1 MMFRYM
7 IFQGFFIRAILLFL
21 LPVTITAQ
29 SKSFF
34 PLKLSDSKRYLV
46 DNSGKP
52 FLVKEFSSWGL
63 IQALSE
69 NDEAAFMDSIK
80 QKGFNTVITS
90 VLSNAPS
97 QMGGNPP
104 YW

>member
-1 MMFRYM
+1 
-7 IFQGFFIRAILLFL
+7 
-21 LPVTITAQ
+21 
-29 SKSFF
+29 
-34 PLKLSDSKRYLV
+34 
-46 DNSGKP
+46 
-52 FLVKEFSSWGL
+52 L

-69 NDEAAFMDSIK
+69 NDEAAFLDSIK

-104 YW
+104 YWQGVSPLNVKWDFSTPNEEYFRTCRQVF